1 MTGFIVAVL
10 LFGSVF
16 VLFSNLSLKSILDE
30 LRRRIGAFF
39 FSRRMK
45 KCRDQISTALAVV
58 ANSLRA
64 GISLQQSIK
73 SASDEISA
81 PLGEELAALTS
92 DVESGVSIERAADKM
107 AQRVACEEAILFAQ
121 SISALRRC
129 GGDMIAALDIVMAI
143 SAERKRLSDKI
154 KTCGAQARFQMW
166 TLAAMPWFLVVALH
180 FVSPGYV
187 SPLIRSR
194 LGIFLIMIALS
205 LEGVGI
211 FWIHLLS
218 KRALR

>member
-1 MTGFIVAVL
+1 MTAVIVAGL

-16 VLFSNLSLKSILDE
+16 ILFSNFSLKSILDE
-30 LRRRIGAFF
+30 FKKRIEALFF
-39 FSRRMK
+39 PRKMK
-45 KCRDQISTALAVV
+45 KCREQLSAALAVI

-73 SASDEISA
+73 SASVEIPS
-81 PLGEELAALTS
+81 PLGEELSLLSS
-92 DVESGVSIERAADKM
+92 DVESGVSIERAANKM
-107 AQRVACEEAILFAQ
+107 AERIACEEAILFAQ

-143 SAERKRLSDKI
+143 SGERRRLADKI
-154 KTCGAQARFQMW
+154 KTCGAEARSQMW
-166 TLAAMPWFLVVALH
+166 MLAAMPWALMAALH
-180 FVSPGYV
+180 FISPGYI

-194 LGIFLIMIALS
+194 LGIFLIVIALS
-205 LEGVGI
+205 LEGAGV

-218 KRALR
+218 KRALG